1 MEWIKQIIAKHTKE
15 DGTVDVE
22 AVNKE
27 ISAEFPK
34 NAVPK
39 DQYNSKVQELKTAN
53 DTLTTLQKDNKDAE
67 SLQAEI
73 TKYKDEVEKL
83 QADQA
88 EKDKNYAL
96 KDALT
101 QAGAKDVE
109 YMTFKLGDVEVNKEG
124 SIKDLDSKIKDLK
137 ANYADQ
143 FKADDKK
150 ETKPDAPGYQ
160 VIDSKLDKGSEGKA
174 YSFEQLKDL
183 TTEEINQNWDA
194 VSAALEKGEDE

>member
-83 QADQA
+83 QAAQA

-109 YMTFKLGDVEVNKEG
+109 YMTFKLGDVEVNKDG

-150 ETKPDAPGYQ
+150 ETKPNAPGYQ

>member
-101 QAGAKDVE
+101 QAGVKDVE
-109 YMTFKLGDVEVNKEG
+109 YMTFKLGDVEVNKDG

-150 ETKPDAPGYQ
+150 ETKPNAPGYQ

>member
-83 QADQA
+83 QAGQA

-109 YMTFKLGDVEVNKEG
+109 YMTFKLGDVEVNKDG

-150 ETKPDAPGYQ
+150 ETKPNAPGYQ

>member
-53 DTLTTLQKDNKDAE
+53 DTLATLQKDNKDAE

-109 YMTFKLGDVEVNKEG
+109 YMTFKLGDVEVNKDG

-150 ETKPDAPGYQ
+150 ETKPNAPGYQ